1 MVLDNKG
8 YLKNY
13 FLSDFKIKKIK
24 SEKIK
29 DHLSKE
35 FFWLDLGKKEVIAIL
50 DNNNKIFYFLNS
62 SGINYRSQR

>member
-35 FFWLDLGKKEVIAIL
+35 FFLGRFRKK
-50 DNNNKIFYFLNS
+50 
-62 SGINYRSQR
+62 RSNCYLG